1 MIEATTSESST
12 IDASPDRLGELEGKL
27 AAAEKSLS
35 EAREAL
41 DASERKRQIER
52 ELVKQGAIDVETAAL
67 LTEAAVSGMDKPD
80 ARAAIAELKRGKPFL
95 FRASPRASAMSGVV
109 EEASSLDRAAGEA
122 RASGDRR
129 ALLRYLRMRRGA

>member
-1 MIEATTSESST
+1 MSEITTSESST
-12 IDASPDRLGELEGKL
+12 IDMSGRAQELEGKL
-27 AAAEKSLS
+27 AAAEKSLF

-67 LTEAAVSGMDKPD
+67 LTETAVLGMDTPD
-80 ARAAIAELKRGKPFL
+80 TRAAIAELKRGKPFL
-95 FRASPRASAMSGVV
+95 FRAAPKASAMSGII
-109 EEASSLDRAAGEA
+109 EEASSLDKAAGEA

-129 ALLRYLRMRRGA
+129 ALLKYLRMRRGA